1 VLAPRVRIA
10 PSPTGLF
17 HVGTART
24 ALFNWF
30 IARQHPEGVFILRV
44 EDTDESR
51 NRLEWEEVIISSM
64 NWLGLNP
71 DVGPYRQSDKAPA
84 HAQARDALLAA
95 GFLYYCDCT
104 ADVVAARKGDVKT
117 PGYDGF
123 CRDRGLGPGP
133 KSALRFRRPLEGA
146 LIVQDLV
153 RGDVAF
159 PLAALEDFVVAK
171 SSGDVLYALANVVD
185 DRDDR
190 ITHVIRG
197 EEHLANAPKQVLL
210 WEALNQVSDVTL
222 ALPVYA
228 HLPILVNEQ
237 RKKLS
242 KRRDAVA
249 TELYRD
255 AGYLASAVLN
265 YLALLGWSP
274 RGDEEIASLDT
285 MINEFRLED
294 VVPSPAYFDVKKMTA
309 MNGDYLRA
317 LSEDEFVEAARPWV
331 APWSSEWRP
340 SVEAPWSESEFDE
353 ALFARVAPLVQSR
366 VATLGDVPSMVRF
379 FFVTPNIDEAAA
391 TKTFVNDLSNV
402 TLLRELEKAF
412 TECDFDAAT
421 LHEVTQKVGEA
432 RGVALRKSQAPLRL
446 AVTGTLVGP
455 PLFESLEILGRDET
469 LERVHSVL
477 RTYA

>member
-1 VLAPRVRIA
+1 MSGPRVRIA

-30 IARQHPEGVFILRV
+30 IARQHPEGVFIVRI

-64 NWLGLNP
+64 AWLGLEP
-71 DVGPYRQSDKAPA
+71 DVGPYRQSDKTGA
-84 HAQARDALLAA
+84 HGAARDALLAA

-104 ADVVAARKGDVKT
+104 SEDVAARKGDVKT

-123 CRDRGLGPGP
+123 CRDRGLAPGP
-133 KSALRFRRPLEGA
+133 ASALRFRRPLEGT
-146 LIVQDLV
+146 LVVHDQV
-153 RGDVAF
+153 RGEVSF

-171 SSGDVLYALANVVD
+171 SNGDVLYALANVVD

-210 WEALNQVSDVTL
+210 WEALNQVSGDVL
-222 ALPVYA
+222 ALPIYA
-228 HLPILVNEQ
+228 HLPVLVNEQ

-255 AGYLASAVLN
+255 AGFLPSAMIN

-274 RGDEEIASLDT
+274 RGEHEIVSLES
-285 MINEFRLED
+285 MIHEFRLED
-294 VVPSPAYFDVKKMTA
+294 VVPSPAFFDVKKMTA
-309 MNGDYLRA
+309 MNGDFLRA
-317 LSEDEFVEAARPWV
+317 LSEAEFVEAARPFV
-331 APWSSEWRP
+331 APWSSPWRP
-340 SVEAPWSESEFDE
+340 SAEAPWREDEFDE
-353 ALFARVAPLVQSR
+353 ALFARVAPLVHTR
-366 VATLGDVPSMVRF
+366 VATLSEVPAMVRF
-379 FFVTPNIDEAAA
+379 FFLTPSIDEAAA
-391 TKTFVNDLSNV
+391 TKTYVNDPVGVALLEELHEEFA
-402 TLLRELEKAF
+402 TLAW
-412 TECDFDAAT
+412 DAAT
-421 LHEVTQKVGEA
+421 LHEATQRVGEA
-432 RGVALRKSQAPLRL
+432 HGLALRKSQAPLRL

-455 PLFESLEILGRDET
+455 PLFESLEILGRDAT
-469 LERVHSVL
+469 RERVASVL
-477 RTYA
+477 RTYG